1 MKEGIMK
8 IGADNAYVKLKD
20 VYHIPGLKKNLV
32 SVSQLRILTNKFGFA
47 QMMWM
52 CLTMRE
58 ML

>member
-1 MKEGIMK
+1 MK

-32 SVSQLRILTNKFGFA
+32 SVSQLQILTNMFGFA